1 MLININIQRIS
12 ENDQISV
19 KERGDIFRLQ
29 GSGYDYLYIVKLN
42 DGSIP
47 SQRLGQKRVEDIV
60 IDSRTLCQV
69 LIDVGYRDLPSRV
82 NITYEFLGD
91 KK

>member
-29 GSGYDYLYIVKLN
+29 GSGYDYLYL
-42 DGSIP
+42 S
-47 SQRLGQKRVEDIV
+47 
-60 IDSRTLCQV
+60 
-69 LIDVGYRDLPSRV
+69 
-82 NITYEFLGD
+82 
-91 KK
+91 